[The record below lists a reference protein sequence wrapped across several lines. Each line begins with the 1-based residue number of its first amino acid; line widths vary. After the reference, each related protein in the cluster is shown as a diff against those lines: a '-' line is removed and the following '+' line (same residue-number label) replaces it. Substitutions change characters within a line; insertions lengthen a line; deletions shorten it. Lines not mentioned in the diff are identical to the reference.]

1 MATID
6 HGCNYQYEL
15 IGNFKYLII
24 LTPNFQFNFYMIG
37 KQIISH
43 NRPYLAEYFM
53 VGVLLFIILV
63 ILVLFI
69 IYRIKKR
76 KEMKVNQDI
85 VADQLLIDK
94 Y

>member
-1 MATID
+1 
-6 HGCNYQYEL
+6 
-15 IGNFKYLII
+15 
-24 LTPNFQFNFYMIG
+24 MIG

-43 NRPYLAEYFM
+43 NRSYLAEYIM

-69 IYRIKKR
+69 IYRIKKC
-76 KEMKVNQDI
+76 KAMKVNNDM